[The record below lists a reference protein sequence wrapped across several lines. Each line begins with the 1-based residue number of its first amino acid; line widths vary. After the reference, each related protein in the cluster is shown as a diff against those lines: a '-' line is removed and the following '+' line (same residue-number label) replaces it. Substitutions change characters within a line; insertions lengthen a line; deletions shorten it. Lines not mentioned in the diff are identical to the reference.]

1 MKKTI
6 FKGTINGKEFT
17 TVQDYNQEIMKL
29 QAEGK
34 PFNANSNTQVV
45 EVVDEC
51 ENNRD
56 RKGGYSGECEGK
68 CECNCEIPVILLPG
82 FADPSK
88 SYMDIER
95 DITEWEQVEA
105 YAKSQVD
112 EMCLCKLN
120 KYAEVIEAI
129 IDKLSSDME
138 LNENTAKSLD
148 STIEALNEQIA
159 KLTFEV
165 DKIQEKKDVIENAGV
180 NIGNHGE
187 FYQNILDYIINKLDE
202 LDPEVS
208 DQSSGQNTHE
218 EQIETKVTETESQKV
233 VDPAN
238 VLNKIFESNDI
249 SKIFNNKNIINS
261 FVKWL
266 DDMNKILK

>member
-34 PFNANSNTQVV
+34 SFNASSNTQVV
-45 EVVDEC
+45 EVVD
-51 ENNRD
+51 
-56 RKGGYSGECEGK
+56 K
-68 CECNCEIPVILLPG
+68 CEDGCACEDKCEDGCACNCEIPALLLPG

-88 SYMDIER
+88 SYMDFER
-95 DITEWEQVEA
+95 EVTEWEQVEA

-112 EMCLCKLN
+112 KMCLRKLN
-120 KYAEVIEAI
+120 KYAEKIETI
-129 IDKLSSDME
+129 IDRLSSDME
-138 LNENTAKSLD
+138 LNENAAKSLD
-148 STIEALNEQIA
+148 DKIEALNEQIA

-165 DKIQEKKDVIENAGV
+165 DQIQEKKDAIENAGV

-187 FYQNILDYIINKLDE
+187 FYQNVLDYVIDKLDE
-202 LDPEVS
+202 LDPEVP
-208 DQSSGQNTHE
+208 DQNTHE

-233 VDPAN
+233 VDPVN
-238 VLNKIFESNDI
+238 VINKIFESNDI
-249 SKIFNNKNIINS
+249 SKIFNNKNTINS
-261 FVKWL
+261 FAKWL
-266 DDMNKILK
+266 DDMNKLLK

>member
-34 PFNANSNTQVV
+34 SFNASSNTQVV
-45 EVVDEC
+45 EVVDKC
-51 ENNRD
+51 EDNCN
-56 RKGGYSGECEGK
+56 CEGK
-68 CECNCEIPVILLPG
+68 CEDGCACKNKYECNCEIPAQLLPG

-88 SYMDIER
+88 SYMDFER
-95 DITEWEQVEA
+95 EVTEWEQIEA

-112 EMCLCKLN
+112 EMCPCKLN
-120 KYAEVIEAI
+120 KYAETIEAI
-129 IDKLSSDME
+129 IGKLSSDME
-138 LNENTAKSLD
+138 LNENTANSLD
-148 STIEALNEQIA
+148 STIEALNEKIA

-187 FYQNILDYIINKLDE
+187 FYQNVLDYVINKLDE
-202 LDPEVS
+202 LDPEIP
-208 DQSSGQNTHE
+208 DQNTHE
-218 EQIETKVTETESQKV
+218 EQVETEVTETESQKV
-233 VDPAN
+233 VDPVN
-238 VLNKIFESNDI
+238 VINKIFESNDI
-249 SKIFNNKNIINS
+249 SKIFNNKNTINS
-261 FVKWL
+261 FAKWL
-266 DDMNKILK
+266 DDMSKMLK

>member
-34 PFNANSNTQVV
+34 SFNASSNTQVV
-45 EVVDEC
+45 EVVD
-51 ENNRD
+51 
-56 RKGGYSGECEGK
+56 KCEGK
-68 CECNCEIPVILLPG
+68 CDCEDKCDCNCEIPALLLPG

-88 SYMDIER
+88 SYMDFER
-95 DITEWEQVEA
+95 GVTEWEQVEA
-105 YAKSQVD
+105 FAKSQVD

-120 KYAEVIEAI
+120 KYAEAIEAI

-138 LNENTAKSLD
+138 LNENAAKSLD
-148 STIEALNEQIA
+148 DKIEALNEQIA

-165 DKIQEKKDVIENAGV
+165 DKIQEKKDAIENAGV

-187 FYQNILDYIINKLDE
+187 FYQNVLDYVINKLDE
-202 LDPEVS
+202 LDPEVP
-208 DQSSGQNTHE
+208 DQNTHE
-218 EQIETKVTETESQKV
+218 EQVKTEVTETEPQKE
-233 VDPAN
+233 VDPVN
-238 VLNKIFESNDI
+238 VINKIFESNDI
-249 SKIFNNKNIINS
+249 SKIFNNKNVVNS
-261 FVKWL
+261 FAKWL